1 MKRLVKITDGKY
13 WVRTAMKHYGWG
25 DVPEEQPQVVVDAED
40 FEKLAEN
47 PKCNPATAGRLKA
60 RVDNIFHLIEVYPEC
75 TIIEFKGKDKYP
87 HAFEEELMRQ
97 EEEKMK
103 EEKMREEKPQA
114 RELKRAKV

>member
-1 MKRLVKITDGKY
+1 M
-13 WVRTAMKHYGWG
+13 
-25 DVPEEQPQVVVDAED
+25 PEEQPQVVVDAED

-75 TIIEFKGKDKYP
+75 TIIELKGKDKYP

-97 EEEKMK
+97 EEEKMREEKMK